1 MSPGKFGLQSA
12 LASCVSLCSRRQF
25 RSERAYWTG
34 RVHFSRDRE
43 SQTRSC
49 GTTCLQ
55 EGSGCPYPGPF
66 WWKKEGSGVL
76 CKDRIR
82 ETPLWPTRALL
93 QLLLCGPETRCAY
106 GWKTGYR
113 WGASGAIGE
122 SRQVRRPVMPS
133 PYLSTLLCLPQR
145 LG

>member
-1 MSPGKFGLQSA
+1 MSPGEFGLQSA

-34 RVHFSRDRE
+34 RVLFSRDRE

-55 EGSGCPYPGPF
+55 EGSGCPHPGPF
-66 WWKKEGSGVL
+66 WWKKERSGVL
-76 CKDRIR
+76 RKDRSR

-93 QLLLCGPETRCAY
+93 QLLLCGPETRCAH

-113 WGASGAIGE
+113 CGASSIRE
-122 SRQVRRPVMPS
+122 SRQVRRAVMPS